1 MMKKTYYILRLDSY
15 TGEESSLICSA
26 ANNDYMFAVLLVAGN
41 QAEIIDYGYS
51 STAELLEA
59 WGDAQFENIESF

>member
-26 ANNDYMFAVLLVAGN
+26 ANNDYMFAVLLV
-41 QAEIIDYGYS
+41 S
-51 STAELLEA
+51 RSFSPLL
-59 WGDAQFENIESF
+59 